1 MQKAA
6 LLSVSDK
13 TGLVD
18 FARGLE
24 QLGFVLLST
33 SGTLKALQDAG
44 VAVQSVEDYTGQEEI
59 LDGRVKTLH
68 PKIHAG
74 ILARGDDSNHQNQL
88 ADNKILPIALVV
100 VNLYPFIQTL
110 DEARRSGGD
119 CSLSR
124 MVEKIDIGGP
134 TMIRAAAKN
143 HSSVIPVID
152 PADYG
157 WVLDE
162 LQNGGDISAEKR
174 KGLASKVFTAMAGY
188 DLAIA
193 EYLTEGELG
202 ELSQVVGV
210 VGRQLQ
216 PLRYGENPQQRAGL
230 YGKVND
236 RRGVPWRQLHGKEL
250 SYNNLL
256 DVDAAISLL
265 ATFREDR
272 PTVAIL
278 KHLNPCGVASGATL
292 REALKRAK
300 ACDPRS
306 HFGGIVCF
314 NGEVGA
320 EEAASVQ
327 EDFAEIVVAPGFA
340 PEALAILQQKKALR
354 VVVVDSAWIPG
365 VELRTA
371 AGALLVQEP
380 DSAPLII
387 SPASCVTTNRASEIE
402 MADLLFA
409 WKVCRQVK
417 SNAIVVAHHEMT
429 VGVGA
434 GQMSRVDSV
443 EVALMKADRHGHS
456 LTGAV
461 AASDAFFPFPDSVEL
476 LAERGVV
483 AIVSPKGA
491 RRDEEVIAVCNQRG
505 VALYLVEDRHFRH

>member
-74 ILARGDDSNHQNQL
+74 ILARGDDSSHQAQL
-88 ADNKILPIALVV
+88 ADHQILPIALVV

-119 CSLSR
+119 CSLAR

-157 WVLDE
+157 WVLGE
-162 LQNGGDISAEKR
+162 LKNGGEISAEKR
-174 KGLASKVFTAMAGY
+174 KGLAAKVFTAMAGY

-230 YGKVND
+230 YGKVNE
-236 RRGVPWRQLHGKEL
+236 RRAIPWRQLHGKEL

-256 DVDAAISLL
+256 DVDSAISLL

-278 KHLNPCGVASGATL
+278 KHLNPCGVASGVTL
-292 REALKRAK
+292 RDALKRAK

-327 EDFAEIVVAPGFA
+327 EDFAEIVVAPGFS

-354 VVVVDSAWIPG
+354 VVVVDREWVAG
-365 VELRTA
+365 LELRTA
-371 AGALLVQEP
+371 AGVLLVQEP
-380 DSAPLII
+380 DSALLLI
-387 SPASCVTTNRASEIE
+387 SPESCVSTNRASDIE

-417 SNAIVVAHHEMT
+417 SNAIVVAHREMT

-456 LTGAV
+456 LAGAV

-491 RRDEEVIAVCNQRG
+491 RRDEEVIAVCNRRG